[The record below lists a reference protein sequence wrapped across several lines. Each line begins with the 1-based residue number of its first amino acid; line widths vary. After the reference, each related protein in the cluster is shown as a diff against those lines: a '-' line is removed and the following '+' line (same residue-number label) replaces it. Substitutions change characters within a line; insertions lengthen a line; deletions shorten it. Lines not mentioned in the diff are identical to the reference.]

1 MASLR
6 RAFASYERALHSH
19 PLATKARFRHSSSA
33 VPSQRIHFVR
43 LLQGRRVCRFASQ
56 ATTSA
61 CVSCVGDLTC
71 QVLDDSGAESI
82 DLKRLAIFTGLGGL
96 MVGPTLHTWYSFLHR
111 RIPGDSGF
119 VLAKRLALDQLV
131 FAPIFIPTFMLALLS
146 AEGHAQPT
154 EHVQRAWWPA
164 VMSNWK
170 LWVPAQAINFTL
182 VPPHF
187 RKLSHREPE
196 PGTSWQLTSH
206 FRSLVDPT
214 EVLFANGVAVGWNAY
229 LSWASH
235 APPTDE
241 RQRRKDET

>member
-1 MASLR
+1 
-6 RAFASYERALHSH
+6 
-19 PLATKARFRHSSSA
+19 
-33 VPSQRIHFVR
+33 
-43 LLQGRRVCRFASQ
+43 
-56 ATTSA
+56 
-61 CVSCVGDLTC
+61 
-71 QVLDDSGAESI
+71 
-82 DLKRLAIFTGLGGL
+82 